1 MRKLMN
7 ERQTTRSSI
16 VRAVFTDIQF
26 WVPVLVLACGI
37 LLLALIH

>member
-1 MRKLMN
+1 MN

-16 VRAVFTDIQF
+16 VRAVLTDIQF
-26 WVPVLVLACGI
+26 WIPVMVLACGI

>member
-1 MRKLMN
+1 MN

-16 VRAVFTDIQF
+16 VRAVLTDIQF
-26 WVPVLVLACGI
+26 WVPVLVLVSGI

>member
-1 MRKLMN
+1 MN
-7 ERQTTRSSI
+7 ERQTTKSSI